1 MASGDVVG
9 IFYKV
14 NLPRTL
20 FAQPAA
26 RTGGSTPNELIP
38 KYDFDDGTGDGT
50 SEGECLD
57 FYGQMSSKYSGGG
70 VTVHLKWMAKSSTAG
85 AVLWRAAFREVIEGG
100 DDLDLS
106 HSYDFNSVTAN
117 APSTLGQ
124 IDYASI
130 TFTDGVDM
138 DNVGA
143 NDMFILRI
151 NRYGDDASDNLPG
164 DAELVGVVLVE
175 T

>member
-9 IFYKV
+9 IIYKV

-26 RTGGSTPNELIP
+26 RTGGSIPNELIP
-38 KYDFDDGTGDGT
+38 KYDFDDGTNDGT
-50 SEGECLD
+50 SEGECIDL
-57 FYGQMSSKYSGGG
+57 YGQLSGRYGGGG
-70 VTVHLKWMAKSSTAG
+70 VTIHLKWMAKSSTAG
-85 AVLWRAAFREVIEGG
+85 NVLWRAAFREVIEGG
-100 DDLDLS
+100 DDLDVS
-106 HSYDFNSVTAN
+106 HTYDYNSVVATAP
-117 APSTLGQ
+117 ATLGQ
-124 IDYASI
+124 IDYTTI
-130 TFTDGVDM
+130 TFTDGADM

-151 NRYGDDASDNLPG
+151 NRFGDNASDNLSG
-164 DAELVGVVLVE
+164 DAELVGVVVVE